1 MSDNVPPP
9 HTIFAVSDA
18 RGNTC
23 ELVVMAALA
32 QFPAAEGQIVRRGG
46 VTSTDLIDAVVQ
58 EARSQEGVIFYTL
71 VNSAARQHMRAS
83 ARDAQVPAVDILGPA
98 CNALHDVFRKAPKD
112 IPGLLYA
119 SNPERFDM
127 MEAIEFTLTHDD
139 GRRPRDLPKAH
150 VVLTGVSRSGKSSTS
165 YYLAYHG
172 VKTANVPLVPEVP
185 PPAQLLELDPKRVAL
200 LRVNRLR
207 LRSVREARAGTMG
220 VVPGGYVE
228 ERAIAKENR
237 YALGLAERH
246 GWHII
251 DASYRAIEEV
261 AKEVIKICEISAHRP
276 RL

>member
-1 MSDNVPPP
+1 MLDSAP

-32 QFPAAEGQIVRRGG
+32 QFPDAEGHIVRRGG
-46 VTSTDLIDAVVQ
+46 VTSTEQIDQVVQ
-58 EARSQEGVIFYTL
+58 EAHGQEGVVFYTL
-71 VNSAARQHMRAS
+71 VSSAARKHMRRS
-83 ARDAQVPAVDILGPA
+83 AREAQVPAVDILGPA
-98 CNALHDVFRKAPKD
+98 CNALHDVFRKAPSD

-139 GRRPRDLPKAH
+139 GRRPRDLPEAH

-172 VKTANVPLVPEVP
+172 VKAANVPLVPEVP
-185 PPAQLLELDPKRVAL
+185 PPEQLLQLDPTRVVL
-200 LRVNRLR
+200 LRVNRMR
-207 LRSVREARAGTMG
+207 LRSVREARADTMG
-220 VVPGGYVE
+220 VVPGGYID
-228 ERAIAKENR
+228 ERTIARENR

-261 AKEVIKICEISAHRP
+261 AKEVVKACGLSAHRP
-276 RL
+276 KL